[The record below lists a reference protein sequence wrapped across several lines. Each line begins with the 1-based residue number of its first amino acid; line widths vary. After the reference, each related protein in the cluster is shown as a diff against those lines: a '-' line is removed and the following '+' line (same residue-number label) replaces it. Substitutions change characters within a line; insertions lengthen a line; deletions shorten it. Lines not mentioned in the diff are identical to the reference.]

1 LSLRDTLSKKS
12 SLLDRR
18 KAGRRDTPSLAA
30 YHWDGALAKQGSIR
44 DISSTGAFV
53 LTDKRWSPD
62 QVISLTLQRKGPLA
76 RTPQHRYAVQ
86 AKAVRSDKEG
96 IGVAFLM
103 GEDSDLRLWESPLK
117 AAEDQTEPED
127 ILSEFRAAAAISF
140 LRRKCPGGAKEIR
153 ELLRGRLSN
162 YRLESAIEI
171 ALHAE
176 EMLVFESRNGKLTAS
191 RNIVLRIL
199 EDGSWAE
206 NEQIQQFW
214 AGLLA
219 TSCTSDKNDQSSM
232 VYVDMLSQLT
242 ATHCRIFATACANA
256 DVFES
261 EHGTILSHPLNY
273 SAEEII
279 RIAGIHDLV
288 KIDRDLEHLADV
300 GLLVRR
306 SRSRFFSQIHD
317 ADIAPTNLGLQ
328 LFERCNGHRGSLQDF
343 YSVAP
348 AAVSSL
354 VAD

>member
-1 LSLRDTLSKKS
+1 MQETGGFSTRGQKLSLRDTLSKKS

-30 YHWDGALAKQGSIR
+30 YHWDGALAKQSSIR

-176 EMLVFESRNGKLTAS
+176 EMLVFEARNGKLTAS
-191 RNIVLRIL
+191 R
-199 EDGSWAE
+199 
-206 NEQIQQFW
+206 
-214 AGLLA
+214 
-219 TSCTSDKNDQSSM
+219 
-232 VYVDMLSQLT
+232 
-242 ATHCRIFATACANA
+242 
-256 DVFES
+256 
-261 EHGTILSHPLNY
+261 
-273 SAEEII
+273 
-279 RIAGIHDLV
+279 
-288 KIDRDLEHLADV
+288 
-300 GLLVRR
+300 
-306 SRSRFFSQIHD
+306 
-317 ADIAPTNLGLQ
+317 
-328 LFERCNGHRGSLQDF
+328 
-343 YSVAP
+343 
-348 AAVSSL
+348 
-354 VAD
+354 